1 MVQQISLKLRQL
13 ARHNKDGQDLIEYAL
28 MAAFIAVAIAAT
40 FPTTI
45 GPNICAI
52 FIKVGSTLTQSAS
65 AS

>member
-1 MVQQISLKLRQL
+1 
-13 ARHNKDGQDLIEYAL
+13 

-45 GPNICAI
+45 GPNICTI

>member
-1 MVQQISLKLRQL
+1 
-13 ARHNKDGQDLIEYAL
+13 

-45 GPNICAI
+45 GPNICTI
-52 FIKVGSTLTQSAS
+52 FSKVGSTLAQSAS